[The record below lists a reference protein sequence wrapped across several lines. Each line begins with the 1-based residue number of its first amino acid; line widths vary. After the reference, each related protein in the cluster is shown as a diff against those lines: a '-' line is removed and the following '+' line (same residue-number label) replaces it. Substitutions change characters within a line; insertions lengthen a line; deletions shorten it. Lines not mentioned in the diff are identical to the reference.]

1 MDLAN
6 EIAFHRGL
14 GNKHMNP
21 RDFAREQEA
30 FHQSQFYSKPTN
42 LFRAEV
48 REQLTHL
55 APYLRELLL
64 AEGIDVTKISPR
76 IGIAETLFAPSNSM
90 ANRSCKSAKRR
101 GVALFAKNRHRER
114 GNA

>member
-1 MDLAN
+1 MDLVN
-6 EIAFHRGL
+6 EIAFHRGR
-14 GNKHMNP
+14 GNKHINW

-30 FHQSQFYSKPTN
+30 FHQSQFYSKPDN

-64 AEGIDVTKISPR
+64 AEGIDVTKIEPR
-76 IGIAETLFAPSNSM
+76 IGIAERMFTPSNLM
-90 ANRSCKSAKRR
+90 KNRSRKNAKRR
-101 GVALFAKNRHRER
+101 GAALFAKNRHRER

>member
-1 MDLAN
+1 MDLVN
-6 EIAFHRGL
+6 KIAFHRGRS
-14 GNKHMNP
+14 NRHMKQ

-30 FHQSQFYSKPTN
+30 FFQSQFYSEPNK

-48 REQLTHL
+48 REQLTRL

-76 IGIAETLFAPSNSM
+76 I
-90 ANRSCKSAKRR
+90 
-101 GVALFAKNRHRER
+101 
-114 GNA
+114 